1 MPSTSRWALGRSRI
15 TSYRYVLAFLAWF
28 GWPSFA
34 AAQCVNSIEPSCS
47 VYSTCFEKHCKC
59 AGSEDEYLI
68 SFGMNYCNAFLSE
81 HKFSSAGQKWRDG
94 ALRCLQESL
103 IPIIPLEEGKAC
115 DCVKVKT
122 FAYSSHVGCYTQPAA
137 SVCDLPLSDIGL
149 IAKTII
155 FDKAF
160 VGVMK
165 DHKDGYSQV
174 KGTLEI
180 CSTAAKEEATRKK
193 WLFYLKLLKG
203 KVE

>member
-1 MPSTSRWALGRSRI
+1 MTSCRH
-15 TSYRYVLAFLAWF
+15 VLVLLTWL
-28 GWPSFA
+28 GWPDLA
-34 AAQCVNSIEPSCS
+34 AAQCVNSIEASCS

-81 HKFSSAGQKWRDG
+81 HEFSAAGKKWRDHT
-94 ALRCLQESL
+94 LRCLQESL
-103 IPIIPLEEGKAC
+103 VPIIPLEEGRTC
-115 DCVKVKT
+115 DCAKVKA
-122 FAYSSHVGCYTQPAA
+122 FAYSSHVGCYTQSSA

-160 VGVMK
+160 IGVMNDQK
-165 DHKDGYSQV
+165 AGYAQV

-180 CSTAAKEEATRKK
+180 CSTAAKEEETRKK
-193 WLFYLKLLKG
+193 WSFYLKLLKG

>member
-1 MPSTSRWALGRSRI
+1 M
-15 TSYRYVLAFLAWF
+15 TSYRHVWVFLVWF
-28 GWPSFA
+28 WWPSLS
-34 AAQCVNSIEPSCS
+34 AAQCVNSIETSCS
-47 VYSTCFEKHCKC
+47 VYSTCFEKHCNC

-81 HKFSSAGQKWRDG
+81 HEFSSTGKLWRDS

-103 IPIIPLEEGKAC
+103 VPIIPLDESKTC
-115 DCVKVKT
+115 DCAKVKE
-122 FAYSSHVGCYTQPAA
+122 FAYSSHVGCYTQPSA

-155 FDKAF
+155 FDSAF
-160 VGVMK
+160 IGVMK
-165 DHKDGYSQV
+165 DHKDGYAQV

-180 CSTAAKEEATRKK
+180 CSTTAKDEATKKK

-203 KVE
+203 KIE